1 MRLPKREVTVFQKK
15 IFTWWRKNKRDL
27 PWRHTH
33 GPYKILISEVM
44 LQQTQVLRVLPI
56 YQVFLDTFPTVIDLA
71 NASTADVLR
80 AWKGM
85 GYNRRAVYLKK
96 IAETVVRHYDGKF
109 PTEEQSL
116 RALPGIGS
124 YTAAAIQVFAYKRD
138 VAMVDTNIR
147 KIITHFFF
155 NDIPQ
160 KELIILDTAR
170 QLVPKGKSWQ
180 WHQALMDYGASSV
193 RPTSSAGRAPLRIG
207 GEKSVVPFK
216 LSDRYFRGKILDDLR
231 ERDYSIR
238 SIQLKYHKVYA
249 LTLPKIRFLLDGL
262 IKDGL
267 IAITNAIVH
276 LPK

>member
-1 MRLPKREVTVFQKK
+1 MRLSKTQIIGFQKK
-15 IFTWWRKNKRDL
+15 IFIWWRKNKRDL
-27 PWRHTH
+27 PWRHTDD
-33 GPYKILISEVM
+33 PYRIFVSEVM
-44 LQQTQVLRVLPI
+44 LQQTQVFRVVPKYRELVER
-56 YQVFLDTFPTVIDLA
+56 YPTVTDLSR
-71 NASTADVLR
+71 ASTADVLR
-80 AWKGM
+80 SWKGM

-96 IAETVVRHYDGKF
+96 TAETVTRQYDGKF

-116 RALPGIGS
+116 RALPGVGS
-124 YTAAAIQVFAYKRD
+124 YTAAAIQVFAYKQD
-138 VAMVDTNIR
+138 VAMVETNIR

-160 KELIILDTAR
+160 KEVIILDTAR

-180 WHQALMDYGASSV
+180 WHQALMDYGASS
-193 RPTSSAGRAPLRIG
+193 APRRRG

-216 LSDRYFRGKILDDLR
+216 LSDRFYRGKILDDLR
-231 ERDYSIR
+231 ETQHSM
-238 SIQLKYHKVYA
+238 STIQTKYHKVYA

-267 IAITNAIVH
+267 IAVTKGIVH

>member
-1 MRLPKREVTVFQKK
+1 MRLPKREITVFQKK

-33 GPYKILISEVM
+33 DPYRILVSEVM

-56 YQVFLDTFPTVIDLA
+56 YQAFLATFPTMIDLA
-71 NASTADVLR
+71 SASTADVLR

-96 IAETVVRHYDGKF
+96 TAETVVRRYDGKF

-116 RALPGIGS
+116 RELPGVGS

-147 KIITHFFF
+147 KIITHLFF

-160 KELIILDTAR
+160 KEVIILDTAR

-180 WHQALMDYGASSV
+180 WHQALMDYGAIELPKLNS
-193 RPTSSAGRAPLRIG
+193 PLRSRKI
-207 GEKSVVPFK
+207 SIPFK

-231 ERDYSIR
+231 ETQHSM
-238 SIQLKYHKVYA
+238 SAIQSKYHKVYA
-249 LTLPKIRFLLDGL
+249 LTLQKVRFLLDGL

-267 IAITNAIVH
+267 IAVTKGIVH
-276 LPK
+276 LPL